1 MKQEEL
7 KQKSNNAFTQVLSN
21 INEVVSVTENEF
33 IQLKINKPKE
43 ETRTTENIESIDKKF
58 KIK

>member
-21 INEVVSVTENEF
+21 INEVVPVTENEF
-33 IQLKINKPKE
+33 IQLKINKQKE
-43 ETRTTENIESIDKKF
+43 ETETTQKIESIDKKF